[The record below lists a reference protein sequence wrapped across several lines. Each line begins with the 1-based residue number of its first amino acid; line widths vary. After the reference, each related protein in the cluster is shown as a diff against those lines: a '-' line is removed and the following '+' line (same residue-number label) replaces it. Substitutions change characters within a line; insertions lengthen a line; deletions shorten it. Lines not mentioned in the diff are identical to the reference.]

1 MIFKSGVQSDSYSIQ
16 EEINKSLKNELNLLR
31 ESIKSSLLYL
41 FILVIN
47 DVKENSTNNSE
58 NRLNSKDRHRF
69 SNI

>member
-47 DVKENSTNNSE
+47 DVKENSTNKEKTNLA
-58 NRLNSKDRHRF
+58 NKR
-69 SNI
+69 NIFKKR